1 MWFESWYRLGALLLA
16 GVVAYTFLVLVL
28 RVSGKRTLA
37 KLNAFD
43 LVVTI
48 ALGSVLATVVV
59 SREVPV
65 AEGVTALLL
74 LVVLQLLVAL
84 VSTHWPSSREVVTA
98 RPTALVVDGQLRH
111 DELRRCRVTVQEVAS
126 AVRGNGGGSLTEID
140 VVVLE
145 TDGSLSVI
153 ADRSD
158 ATALDGVDG
167 VEAGTRLRAND
178 PRR

>member
-84 VSTHWPSSREVVTA
+84 VSTHWPSSREVITA
-98 RPTALVVDGQLRH
+98 RPTALLIDGRVRH
-111 DELRRCRVTVQEVAS
+111 EELRRCRVTVQEVAS
-126 AVRGNGGGSLTEID
+126 AVRGNGGGSLTDID

-158 ATALDGVDG
+158 ATALTG
-167 VEAGTRLRAND
+167 VEGVGDGAAASGATGGR
-178 PRR
+178 

>member
-43 LVVTI
+43 FVVTI

-65 AEGVTALLL
+65 AEGLTALGL
-74 LVVLQLLVAL
+74 LVLLQLLVAL
-84 VSTHWPSSREVVTA
+84 VSTWWPPSRALVTA
-98 RPTALVVDGQLRH
+98 RPTALLVDGRVRQ
-111 DELRRCRVTVQEVAS
+111 DEMRRCRVTVEEVAS
-126 AVRGNGGGSLTEID
+126 AVRGNGSGSLADID

-145 TDGSLSVI
+145 TDGSMSVI

-158 ATALDGVDG
+158 ATALAGVDG
-167 VEAGTRLRAND
+167 IDDGAGTSDEHR
-178 PRR
+178 

>member
-28 RVSGKRTLA
+28 RMSGKRTLA

-43 LVVTI
+43 FVVTI

-65 AEGVTALLL
+65 AEGLAALGL
-74 LVVLQLLVAL
+74 LVLLQLVVAL
-84 VSTHWPSSREVVTA
+84 VSTRWPSSRQLVTA
-98 RPTALVVDGQLRH
+98 RPTALLVDGRVRE
-111 DELRRCRVTVQEVAS
+111 DELRRCRVTVEEVAS
-126 AVRGNGGGSLTEID
+126 AVRGNGSGSFADVD

-153 ADRSD
+153 PDRSD
-158 ATALDGVDG
+158 ATALAGVAGVDAG
-167 VEAGTRLRAND
+167 VGLEAGDR
-178 PRR
+178 PG